1 MKNSGIVLTKEQ
13 IFESVWGKD
22 YGEISTVAVHI
33 KSIRNKLDKEEKY
46 IKTVWGVGYKFIKER
61 EYDQK

>member
-1 MKNSGIVLTKEQ
+1 MNKEL
-13 IFESVWGKD
+13 F
-22 YGEISTVAVHI
+22 
-33 KSIRNKLDKEEKY
+33 LEEKY